1 MQIEKN
7 KYQDFLM
14 QVKTRIQTS
23 QVRAILSVNAE
34 LIYLY
39 WDIGRMID
47 RKQKEEGWG
56 AAVIPNLSKDIR
68 NELPEVKGF
77 SERNIGRMIAFFREY
92 PCLDQFL
99 PQPVAK
105 LELLLKLLKQG
116 RRFNHRELYELYSMV
131 TQESKRL
138 TSFSDWAVFIQ
149 KALKDWCQRAIT
161 L

>member
-99 PQPVAK
+99 PQPLAK
-105 LELLLKLLKQG
+105 LEERVENASRNYFETNWSQFYNEMEDKLMEGHGVKNG
-116 RRFNHRELYELYSMV
+116 
-131 TQESKRL
+131 
-138 TSFSDWAVFIQ
+138 
-149 KALKDWCQRAIT
+149 
-161 L
+161 